1 MEVSSCSNSPKYSS
15 DSSLLDDFWS
25 ELDKI
30 NDSNQIGSHS
40 YDLDDENMKSVEGNL
55 TKLSYLIKAMII
67 YKFMRICHLFT

>member
-1 MEVSSCSNSPKYSS
+1 MESCSNSPKYSS

-40 YDLDDENMKSVEGNL
+40 YDLDDENIKSVEGNL
-55 TKLSYLIKAMII
+55 NKISYKAMII
-67 YKFMRICHLFT
+67 YKFMRTCHLLT